1 MRLILVTISY
11 HGDKYRAPNMQL
23 FTQKEC
29 VFPKWSVV
37 APGCFP
43 LALANIRL
51 WPLFEEQ

>member
-23 FTQKEC
+23 FTQKER